1 MNNIKHSHLDQ
12 ITDPFVKLD
21 SIVKILR
28 GSKGCPW
35 DKKQTAVTLVKYLRE
50 ETEEL
55 IEAIATGNND
65 CICEEIGDVFLILIL
80 LTNIYEEKSLFTAQ
94 DALHSICAKMIR
106 RHPHV
111 FADKKCRNEEEL
123 RKLWERIK
131 SEEKNTKQKMP

>member
-1 MNNIKHSHLDQ
+1 MKNIKHSHLDQ
-12 ITDPFVKLD
+12 IADPFVKLD

-28 GSKGCPW
+28 GSQGCPW

-50 ETEEL
+50 ETTEL
-55 IEAIATGNND
+55 IEAIETGSND

-80 LTNIYEEKSLFTAQ
+80 LTNVYEEKALFTVQ

-111 FADKKCRNEEEL
+111 FADEECHNEEEL
-123 RKLWERIK
+123 RQLWERIK
-131 SEEKNTKQKMP
+131 SEEKRTKQELP